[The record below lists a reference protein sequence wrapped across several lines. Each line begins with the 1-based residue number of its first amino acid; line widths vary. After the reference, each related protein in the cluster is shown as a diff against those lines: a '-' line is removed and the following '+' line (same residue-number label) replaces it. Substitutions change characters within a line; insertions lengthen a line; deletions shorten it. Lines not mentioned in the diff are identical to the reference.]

1 MFDEGGQNFIDSED
15 FVRILQPLTL
25 DDSPPRQ
32 RPKTGKK
39 TCMQPKH
46 LAHLIF
52 KHKLLHL
59 IIEQPLTALQ
69 HEFIILR
76 SGNLALSLSLGRRRL
91 HQLDIHGVGI
101 GVRVE
106 GWVIHAFDRDIFVK
120 MQTRVQNLTDRSKS
134 KSSALGVLEG
144 VQYG

>member
-1 MFDEGGQNFIDSED
+1 MFDERGQNFIDSED
-15 FVRILQPLTL
+15 LVRILQPLTL

-32 RPKTGKK
+32 RPRKNTY
-39 TCMQPKH
+39 MQPKH

-59 IIEQPLTALQ
+59 IIEQPLTTLQ

-76 SGNLALSLSLGRRRL
+76 SGNLTLSLSLGRRRL
-91 HQLDIHGVGI
+91 HQFEIHGGGI

-106 GWVIHAFDRDIFVK
+106 GRVIHAFDRDIFEK
-120 MQTRVQNLTDRSKS
+120 MQTRVQSLTNRS
-134 KSSALGVLEG
+134 KSSAFGVFWG
-144 VQYG
+144 VKDR

>member
-15 FVRILQPLTL
+15 LVRILQPLVL
-25 DDSPPRQ
+25 DDRPPKQ
-32 RPKTGKK
+32 RPK

-59 IIEQPLTALQ
+59 IIEQPFTALQ

-76 SGNLALSLSLGRRRL
+76 SGNLTLSLSLGRRRL
-91 HQLDIHGVGI
+91 HQLEIHGGGF

-106 GWVIHAFDRDIFVK
+106 GRVIHAFNRDIFEK
-120 MQTRVQNLTDRSKS
+120 MQTRVQSLTDRSKS
-134 KSSALGVLEG
+134 SALGGFFLG
-144 VQYG
+144 GGIDR